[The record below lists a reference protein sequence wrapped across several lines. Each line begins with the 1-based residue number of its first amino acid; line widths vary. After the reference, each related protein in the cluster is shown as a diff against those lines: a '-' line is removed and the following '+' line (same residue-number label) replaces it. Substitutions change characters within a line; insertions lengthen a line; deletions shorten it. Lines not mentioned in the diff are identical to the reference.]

1 MKLKVSDLKE
11 MVKKNGGFSINPL
24 GECPKTGYMV
34 SIKDLYKISLNL
46 IDQDDID
53 FASEIASKIS
63 GYIGGWLD
71 TTDSNINNFYMDISV
86 NIQDREKAIE
96 IAKKN
101 GQLAIY
107 DIASGESI
115 YL

>member
-1 MKLKVSDLKE
+1 MLKCSELKQ
-11 MVKKNGGFSINPL
+11 MVKDNGGFSINPL

-34 SIKDLYKISLNL
+34 SIKDLYKISLDL
-46 IDQDDID
+46 IDQDDIN
-53 FASEIASKIS
+53 FASEIAGKMS

-86 NIQDREKAIE
+86 NIQDKNKAIKVARE
-96 IAKKN
+96 N
-101 GQLAIY
+101 GQLAIF
-107 DIASGESI
+107 DVKNGETI